1 MDAHN
6 TLFEAEI
13 GDEGLR
19 LEVWEH
25 IDHRGE
31 LIVSITR
38 NGLSEMTTNSA
49 TELRLLG
56 ESLRLAGIR
65 VQEGDAR

>member
-25 IDHRGE
+25 CDHRGE
-31 LIVSITR
+31 FIVSITR
-38 NGLSEMTTNSA
+38 NGLSWDYALDGSEW
-49 TELRLLG
+49 
-56 ESLRLAGIR
+56 R
-65 VQEGDAR
+65 V

>member
-6 TLFEAEI
+6 TLFEAKI

-31 LIVSITR
+31 FIVSITR
-38 NGLSEMTTNSA
+38 HGLSEMTTNSA

-56 ESLRLAGIR
+56 ESLRLAGILA
-65 VQEGDAR
+65 QEGGK